1 MPRRSRGAQSPSIFR
16 YWLYHGRV
24 RRAALLTLLA
34 LALSACGGSS
44 SSTNDSPSFS
54 GARARTTA
62 GGTARFTL
70 TVTADLAGTKITSDE
85 NGTVSFTRRRAH
97 LYKLVPGN
105 ALPQEVIV
113 DGPYTYT
120 NGNVQAA
127 LADPTVRPW
136 TKLDTRRLSAKQK
149 AHQLDELAHVLAP
162 AYLADGVT
170 RPHRVGVEQD
180 GTTHYTG
187 RVDAARAV
195 RRLPAAQRV
204 SISSAV
210 RADYARGAFE
220 ADFWLDESGRIR
232 HVLVDYTT
240 AQGTA
245 FTIDTTYSG
254 FGTAVDRTLPPARE
268 IQDIS
273 P

>member
-1 MPRRSRGAQSPSIFR
+1 M
-16 YWLYHGRV
+16 GRV
-24 RRAALLTLLA
+24 RLAALLTLLA

-44 SSTNDSPSFS
+44 SSTTKGSPSFS
-54 GARARTTA
+54 GARARTTS
-62 GGTARFTL
+62 GGSARFTL
-70 TVTADLAGTKITSDE
+70 TVTADLAGTKVTSDE
-85 NGTVSFTRRRAH
+85 NGTVSFSRHRAH

-127 LADPTVRPW
+127 LADPTVKPW
-136 TKLDTRRLSAKQK
+136 TKLDTRRLSAKQRSR
-149 AHQLDELAHVLAP
+149 QLDELAHVLAP
-162 AYLADGVT
+162 AYLADGVAQ
-170 RPHRVGVEQD
+170 PHRVGVDQD

-195 RRLPAAQRV
+195 RRVPPAQRG
-204 SISSAV
+204 SISAAL
-210 RADYARGAFE
+210 RADYTTSGFD

-240 AQGTA
+240 AQGTT
-245 FTIDTTYSG
+245 FTIDTTYSS
-254 FGTAVDRTLPPARE
+254 FGAAVDRTLPPARE

-273 P
+273 PR